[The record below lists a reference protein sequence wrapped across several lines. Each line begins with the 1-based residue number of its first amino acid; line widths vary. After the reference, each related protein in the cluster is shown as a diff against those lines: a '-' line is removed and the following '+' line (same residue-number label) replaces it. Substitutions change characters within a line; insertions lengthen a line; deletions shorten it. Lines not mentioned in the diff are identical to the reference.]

1 MVPKRQ
7 LLRKINAFAT
17 SSLGDMHQQLD
28 PFYSVI
34 GRPSIDSELLNR
46 MPIVGYCF
54 GIRFGTG
61 GWVSARWLLS
71 KSIESQGRLV
81 TKHRVSHRKLPMRC
95 ACNAEF
101 RPGGKGRNSRRLQL
115 GIADRLRESH
125 KPRRQQLPRLGETR
139 AVRGAAEHRD
149 QPLRGLVQI
158 HVLADEPRIGIR
170 SQAFLLRRGAVQ
182 PVAVGDVDQIDRRGA
197 NEILHASL
205 RADVLSHGLRQLV
218 RVGVVAPRAIRR
230 RHIDLALDGVPL

>member
-17 SSLGDMHQQLD
+17 SSIGDMHQQLD
-28 PFYSVI
+28 PFYSAI

-61 GWVSARWLLS
+61 GWVSGRWLLS

-139 AVRGAAEHRD
+139 AVRVAAEHRD

-158 HVLADEPRIGIR
+158 HVLADEPRIAVYAHKLFSSAEAPCNRLPSATWTR
-170 SQAFLLRRGAVQ
+170 SIGAVPTKSCT
-182 PVAVGDVDQIDRRGA
+182 PVCVRMSSATVFVSWC
-197 NEILHASL
+197 AS
-205 RADVLSHGLRQLV
+205 
-218 RVGVVAPRAIRR
+218 
-230 RHIDLALDGVPL
+230 